1 MAGKEPKP
9 QGYLDFWG
17 DTPNDPTTA
26 QGKTFAPVSSG
37 NSIAKPRPAQLK
49 GGPNSIQNQIL
60 QAADY
65 YGPMIYQKLGF
76 FSSLELS
83 DDQNL
88 DFIPISQTKA
98 NTKLFVVGIIPP
110 STTITGR
117 LLDRSA
123 SISSVLGSPTQILDG
138 NGAGS
143 QAANAGLGGIVTAS
157 GYQISQGSGSLNR
170 KIPYPPGGTNPN
182 GATAKLT
189 SLSTAQVYSAIN
201 DAFRNQFHRDGNPTE
216 LQIYTAQCLRE
227 TQGTVYNNNFGF
239 MGASNS
245 PPKSG
250 NYFLGPPEPP
260 MFPNGRYYRSYD
272 TVSAG
277 ASAFLARVTKGSN
290 TQQAA
295 QDGDVLGYLTSL
307 AQNGYYEASVDV
319 YYHGTAASP
328 KNGLFP
334 YDLAQVSKAMKPY
347 GVDLDDGSNLPSHTP
362 DNCAFKETNAKYRE
376 RVAPGST
383 TNRGARLSTDNLYRF
398 MAGSTY
404 DDKCPLTGVGPQN
417 QNDTNGGWFDQGS
430 VNASAAAKDSSKT
443 VDLEDLNKSQLG
455 QKFQRA
461 QLNEILATQMA
472 LDTIKN
478 TPPLQLLVNP
488 QSFKLSSEKIISDG
502 GFTREGPIIEHWGE
516 QQDKLEASGKLA
528 AFMAIDANPPA
539 ANGPTGGGPGLTR
552 VARNY
557 SASYQNFL
565 SLYLLYRNNGGLYVK
580 GLEDNLL
587 TRLSLVGSIYIYYDS
602 VLYIGSFDSFS
613 ITETD
618 SNPYSLEYS
627 FQFTVRASFK
637 LDNPTE
643 DNYQVQRMFQRDPAL
658 NSNDKQFTQQLV
670 SNTGG
675 GPVAIPS
682 GFTGVQG

>member
-1 MAGKEPKP
+1 MAGKEPNP

-17 DTPNDPTTA
+17 STPNDPTTA
-26 QGKTFAPVSSG
+26 QGKTFSPVSTG
-37 NSIAKPRPAQLK
+37 NSIANPRPAQLK
-49 GGPNSIQNQIL
+49 GGASSIQNQIL

-76 FSSLELS
+76 FSSLELN
-83 DDQNL
+83 DDENL
-88 DFIPISQTKA
+88 DFIPVSQTKS
-98 NTKLFVVGIIPP
+98 NTKLFVVGILPP

-123 SISSVLGSPTQILDG
+123 SIGAIKGYPDQKLDFTGSS
-138 NGAGS
+138 S

-157 GYQISQGSGSLNR
+157 GYKLRQGSGSPNR
-170 KIPYPPGGTNPN
+170 KIPYPSGGKNPN
-182 GATAKLT
+182 GATAKQTNLT
-189 SLSTAQVYSAIN
+189 PAQVYSAIS
-201 DAFRNQFHRDGNPTE
+201 DAFRNQFHREGAPTE

-227 TQGTVYNNNFGF
+227 TQGAVYNNNFGF
-239 MGASNS
+239 MDASNS
-245 PPKSG
+245 PPTSG
-250 NYFLGPPEPP
+250 NYFLGPAEPG
-260 MFPNGRYYRSYD
+260 FPNGRYYRSYD

-277 ASAFLARVTKGSN
+277 ASAFLARVTKGGN
-290 TQQAA
+290 AQQAA
-295 QDGDVLGYLTSL
+295 KDGDVLGYLTSL
-307 AQNGYYEASVDV
+307 AQNGYYESSVDV

-362 DNCAFKETNAKYRE
+362 SCCAFKETNARYQE

-383 TNRGARLSTDNLYRF
+383 TNRGAGLRTNNLYRF
-398 MAGSTY
+398 MSGSTY
-404 DDKCPLTGVGPQN
+404 DDKCPLTGVGPQ
-417 QNDTNGGWFDQGS
+417 QQSDTNSQWAGQGTA
-430 VNASAAAKDSSKT
+430 NASAARKDSSKT
-443 VDLEDLNKSQLG
+443 IDMKDLNKRALG
-455 QKFQRA
+455 KKFMEA
-461 QLNEILATQMA
+461 QSNEILATQMA
-472 LDTIKN
+472 LDVMQN

-528 AFMAIDANPPA
+528 AFMAIDANPPV

-565 SLYLLYRNNGGLYVK
+565 SLYLLYRNNGGLYIK
-580 GLEDNLL
+580 SLGDNLL
-587 TRLSLVGSIYIYYDS
+587 TRLSLVGSLYIYYDS
-602 VLYIGSFDSFS
+602 ILYIGSFDNFN
-613 ITETD
+613 ITEVD

-627 FQFTVRASFK
+627 FQFTVRAAFM
-637 LDNPTE
+637 LDSPTE
-643 DNYQVQRMFQRDPAL
+643 NDYQVQRLFQKDPAL
-658 NSNDKQFTQQLV
+658 RSNDPTLTTQLV

-675 GPVAIPS
+675 GSVALPA
-682 GFTGVQG
+682 GFTGVRG

>member
-17 DTPNDPTTA
+17 NTPNDPTTA

-49 GGPNSIQNQIL
+49 GGSDSIQNQIL

-83 DDQNL
+83 GDQNL

-123 SISSVLGSPTQILDG
+123 SVGSITGYPTQNLDFTG
-138 NGAGS
+138 SAS
-143 QAANAGLGGIVTAS
+143 QAAGGVLSTSGSSGGPYVTAA
-157 GYQISQGSGSLNR
+157 GYSIDPGSGSLNG
-170 KIPYPPGGTNPN
+170 KIKYPDGASIDPASTKAQLTNFSIPQ
-182 GATAKLT
+182 L
-189 SLSTAQVYSAIN
+189 YSALT
-201 DAFRNQFHRDGNPTE
+201 DAYRAVHGTDPTPTE
-216 LQIYTAQCLRE
+216 IQFYAAQSIRE
-227 TQGTVYNNNFGF
+227 TTTAPFGMSYSNNFGN
-239 MGASNS
+239 MVNYGKTPPTKVPSYLASD
-245 PPKSG
+245 G
-250 NYFLGPPEPP
+250 NY
-260 MFPNGRYYRSYD
+260 YRAYD
-272 TVSAG
+272 NTKVG
-277 ASAFLARVTKGSN
+277 AQAFIRHLTKSQN
-290 TQQAA
+290 VVAAA
-295 QDGDVLGYLTSL
+295 QGGDVLGYITSL
-307 AQNGYYEASVDV
+307 AQTGYFTASVSA
-319 YYHGTAASP
+319 YYSTFPNDLTMVASGMRGSGVALGSANNIP
-328 KNGLFP
+328 KS
-334 YDLAQVSKAMKPY
+334 A
-347 GVDLDDGSNLPSHTP
+347 PSC
-362 DNCAFKETNAKYRE
+362 CAFNQTQFQYMEKQ
-376 RVAPGST
+376 APGSS
-383 TNRGARLSTDNLYRF
+383 TNGGRGLTPQNKYRF
-398 MAGSTY
+398 NSGSTY
-404 DDKCPLTGVGPQN
+404 GSNCPLTGVGPQQ
-417 QNDTNGGWFDQGS
+417 QNDTNSQWAGQGAA
-430 VNASAAAKDSSKT
+430 NASAARKDSSKT
-443 VDLEDLNKSQLG
+443 VDMEDLNKSALG
-455 QKFQRA
+455 KKFMEA
-461 QLNEILATQMA
+461 QFNEILATQMA
-472 LDTIKN
+472 LDVMQN

-488 QSFKLSSEKIISDG
+488 QSFKLSSEKVISDG
-502 GFTREGPIIEHWGE
+502 GFTREGPIIEQWGE

-565 SLYLLYRNNGGLYVK
+565 SLYLLYRNNGGLYTK
-580 GLEDNLL
+580 GLEGNLL
-587 TRLSLVGSIYIYYDS
+587 TRLSLIGSIYIYYDS

-627 FQFTVRASFK
+627 FQFTVRSNFM
-637 LDNPTE
+637 LDSPSK
-643 DNYQVQRMFQRDPAL
+643 DSYQVQRLSQSDPAL

-675 GPVAIPS
+675 GSVSLPS